1 METSIRLAAFNWL
14 EEQVEMFGDVLPRN
28 LLEHGFIYNG
38 SRVTLMGPAGIW
50 KPRFFRS
57 VPLSITAV
65 LDGPYDDSFTE
76 EGYIIYRY
84 RGEDPNHRDNKG
96 LREAMQDQIPLIY
109 FHSIIKGR
117 YLAVWP
123 VYIIGDDPRNLSFT
137 VAVDELSKIFSKNKS
152 LERIPDRK
160 YITTAVKTRLH
171 QKAFREKVLQAYG
184 NQCAFCCLKH
194 SVLLDAAHI
203 IPDKEEKGTPV
214 INNGLSLCKIH
225 HAAFDSYFIG
235 VDPDY
240 RIKIR
245 NDLLDETD
253 GPMLKYGIQ
262 ELHNRTIILPGNKK
276 QWPDRE
282 KLEFRFEKFKN
293 TPA

>member
-1 METSIRLAAFNWL
+1 M
-14 EEQVEMFGDVLPRN
+14 
-28 LLEHGFIYNG
+28 
-38 SRVTLMGPAGIW
+38 
-50 KPRFFRS
+50 
-57 VPLSITAV
+57 
-65 LDGPYDDSFTE
+65 
-76 EGYIIYRY
+76 
-84 RGEDPNHRDNKG
+84 
-96 LREAMQDQIPLIY
+96 
-109 FHSIIKGR
+109 
-117 YLAVWP
+117 
-123 VYIIGDDPRNLSFT
+123 
-137 VAVDELSKIFSKNKS
+137 
-152 LERIPDRK
+152 
-160 YITTAVKTRLH
+160 
-171 QKAFREKVLQAYG
+171 
-184 NQCAFCCLKH
+184 
-194 SVLLDAAHI
+194 LLDAAHI